1 MPSLSSPT
9 CVARARS
16 CEIASAWALTG
27 ILSPRPTVRVIV
39 HELDGELLNSYEGSR
54 RTSSSAP
61 ETPWAMYL
69 ADRDRRYRYLAFDLD
84 AKGERGP
91 ADADRDARAL
101 AALLH
106 SAGLAPLICE
116 SGPSGGRHVWVGLAE
131 TVDAETVATLARL
144 ARRIAPTLDIAPLTN
159 PATGCVRP
167 PGAPHRHG
175 GSSRVLTGLLDWLTY
190 PTGTAA
196 QVHAAVEHL
205 AELHTEASPAAAEP
219 TTPAP
224 TCGPLPVDHHG
235 RLYLPGPKRPL
246 PASAMQALHG
256 ALGGQ
261 DASAVLWRVLIGAV
275 GARWRFVDIA
285 ALVDSAPGLEHVR
298 SRREGGRR
306 VRRARGE
313 VVAVLRRQW
322 DKAVRW
328 VSARP
333 RLVGADPTFDARAEA
348 VAAHVRGVQE
358 RADASPGRWV
368 VGGGPSDRRVLDAL
382 CVLALEA
389 VEVVTVATEV

>member
-116 SGPSGGRHVWVGLAE
+116 SGPSGGRHV
-131 TVDAETVATLARL
+131 
-144 ARRIAPTLDIAPLTN
+144 
-159 PATGCVRP
+159 
-167 PGAPHRHG
+167 
-175 GSSRVLTGLLDWLTY
+175 
-190 PTGTAA
+190 
-196 QVHAAVEHL
+196 
-205 AELHTEASPAAAEP
+205 
-219 TTPAP
+219 
-224 TCGPLPVDHHG
+224 
-235 RLYLPGPKRPL
+235 LPG
-246 PASAMQALHG
+246 
-256 ALGGQ
+256 
-261 DASAVLWRVLIGAV
+261 
-275 GARWRFVDIA
+275 
-285 ALVDSAPGLEHVR
+285 
-298 SRREGGRR
+298 
-306 VRRARGE
+306 
-313 VVAVLRRQW
+313 
-322 DKAVRW
+322 
-328 VSARP
+328 
-333 RLVGADPTFDARAEA
+333 
-348 VAAHVRGVQE
+348 
-358 RADASPGRWV
+358 
-368 VGGGPSDRRVLDAL
+368 
-382 CVLALEA
+382 
-389 VEVVTVATEV
+389 